1 MAFTGKAT
9 YSAGAALPEK
19 AEDVCDLVGIV
30 SPHETPLLDALGDPA
45 RPARATIHEWLEDTL
60 LPNTDIIYDITWA
73 NPTTDTT
80 FNVANASRF
89 RVGDQIQ
96 ADQSSEVMLV
106 TDVNVGTNTLT
117 VVRGYGGTT
126 ASALADCKPLRI
138 LGNASLEGDD
148 ASAARF
154 TNRTR
159 LANYTQIFASTVEV
173 SGSELAVR
181 QLGVADELDYQK
193 QSRLRELVRD
203 LENCVINGAA
213 PTANPQGSAT
223 VRRTMKGIF
232 GWISTNK
239 FTPGTG
245 GFPSGT
251 ALSEEQL
258 NTALRAIWQNSNGQ
272 VDLIVVNGKQK
283 RAINSFIG
291 ANRRFSEESGT
302 YKDLVSVYESDYGV
316 CRVILSRWVPPG
328 NVLLLDSS
336 RIEVLPLAGRSFHYR
351 PLAATGDRESGQVI
365 GEYTLEFRNEAAHGL
380 IRGLAV

>member
-19 AEDVCDLVGIV
+19 AEDVSDLVGIV
-30 SPHETPLLDALGDPA
+30 SPYETPLLEALGDPA

-60 LPNTDIIYDITWA
+60 LPNTDIIYDITWT

-232 GWISTNK
+232 GWISSNK

-283 RAINSFIG
+283 RAINGFIG

-302 YKDLVSVYESDYGV
+302 YKDMVSVYESDYGV

-351 PLAATGDRESGQVI
+351 PLATTGDRESGQVI